1 MANNFT
7 AKVKETEDENEKL
20 VLFKQGVHDVIKE
33 VIGVAFEK
41 ADILHLVGSNPNFQ
55 PLQYYDPTAVF
66 KQDMDSLQMGQ
77 VLSLIANVQ
86 NSVDKLAAASAG
98 DGGAI
103 IPRLEQVK
111 NSCFVV
117 KTTNQKIFR
126 SLQIWT
132 RKYQSKNI
140 LLLLK
145 K

>member
-20 VLFKQGVHDVIKE
+20 EVFKQGVHDVIKE

-66 KQDMDSLQMGQ
+66 KQDMDALQMGQ

-86 NSVDKLAAASAG
+86 NSVDKLTATPSG

-103 IPRLEQVK
+103 IARLEQVNNFFCGHHHQLK
-111 NSCFVV
+111 L
-117 KTTNQKIFR
+117 R
-126 SLQIWT
+126 SLLTSI
-132 RKYQSKNI
+132 KKCQSRNI
-140 LLLLK
+140 RLLLRK
-145 K
+145 